1 MFCHLEDNN
10 RLQIL
15 HHSKNVYSCS
25 AHKHGRQHTRR
36 RCRSRLLCTCID
48 CCSSR
53 SPSQHLFHVQFLEPP
68 YLQIKVRK
76 LWEGSGCQI
85 GCFFEKFQ
93 TAFDP
98 PASFFENHFATFLC
112 RIWLLICK
120 EVLGPDSTK
129 CMHMISRDRCNA
141 IVILYNCWNNIPWT
155 LKLFFCF
162 NVMLKNCSKSPKSA
176 I

>member
-112 RIWLLICK
+112 CIWLLICK
-120 EVLGPDSTK
+120 EVWGPDSMNY
-129 CMHMISRDRCNA
+129 MHMISRDRCNT
-141 IVILYNCWNNIPWT
+141 ILIQYNTKHT
-155 LKLFFCF
+155 LNPEITLLYQFHAQKTCL
-162 NVMLKNCSKSPKSA
+162 KSPKFA

>member
-1 MFCHLEDNN
+1 MFCIQLMFCHLEDNN

-112 RIWLLICK
+112 CIWLLICK
-120 EVLGPDSTK
+120 EV
-129 CMHMISRDRCNA
+129 
-141 IVILYNCWNNIPWT
+141 
-155 LKLFFCF
+155 
-162 NVMLKNCSKSPKSA
+162 
-176 I
+176 